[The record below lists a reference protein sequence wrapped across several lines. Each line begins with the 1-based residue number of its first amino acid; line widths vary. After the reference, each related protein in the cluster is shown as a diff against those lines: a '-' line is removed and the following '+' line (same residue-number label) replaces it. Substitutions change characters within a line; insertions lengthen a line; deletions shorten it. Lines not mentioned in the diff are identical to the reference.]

1 VQSRV
6 NGNPIGPEPPGSFTR
21 QSRVEDDQISVE
33 PSRTFTRQSRWI
45 LASREELNGTA
56 IAWSEI
62 CGSECIARLLSR
74 KGFRCA
80 EEVED
85 FLRPRL
91 SSLSDPFLLPQM
103 GAAVSRVLAALDQHE
118 RIVLFGDYDVDGV
131 TSLALLDEMLR
142 AYGGAPELFLPL
154 RIEEGYGLSRES
166 VERCLEQHQP
176 QLLIA
181 VDCGTSSVNEVAILN
196 ERGVD
201 VIVLDH
207 HEPKAQL
214 PDCVAIVN
222 PKIAREADNPVCL
235 PEADSMSNSRRLAAA
250 SPSGGGQGCLRHST
264 PAFEYLCSVGIVFKL
279 CHALLKTRPLPGFDL
294 KSKLDL
300 VALGTVA
307 DIVPLRGENRVLV
320 QRGAIEIARTS
331 RIGLQKLMQI
341 SRVRPPILTD
351 DIGYRLGPRLNA
363 AGRLSTAEKSL
374 RLLLTQ
380 DEREAAVLAAELD
393 GQNRER
399 QDVEMQIFA
408 AATEKIDSEF
418 DAARDAAIVSGARGW
433 HPGVLGIVA
442 SRLARKY
449 HRPAIVIGFDDNGI
463 GKGSGRSIDG
473 LNLVEALNRCAASL
487 DKYGGHEMAAG
498 LALREENFDRFAEA
512 FRSTARELLS
522 DEALQPCIRLDH
534 ELPFTEIDVEFLRW
548 HEMLQPFGN
557 GNPQPLFFAREV
569 EPVVPPRV
577 VKEKHLIFR
586 LRQGDR
592 HRRAVYFD
600 GMANQLPPPP
610 WDIAFRICA
619 DEYGGETLIAVHIEA
634 VRAAARCD
642 GD

>member
-1 VQSRV
+1 
-6 NGNPIGPEPPGSFTR
+6 
-21 QSRVEDDQISVE
+21 
-33 PSRTFTRQSRWI
+33 
-45 LASREELNGTA
+45 
-56 IAWSEI
+56 
-62 CGSECIARLLSR
+62 
-74 KGFRCA
+74 
-80 EEVED
+80 
-85 FLRPRL
+85 
-91 SSLSDPFLLPQM
+91 M
-103 GAAVSRVLAALDQHE
+103 GAAVSRVISALDQNE

-166 VERCLEQHQP
+166 VERCLEQQQP

-181 VDCGTSSVNEVAILN
+181 VDCGTSSVNEVATLN
-196 ERGVD
+196 KRGVD

-214 PDCVAIVN
+214 PGCVGIVN
-222 PKIAREADNPVCL
+222 PKLTAC
-235 PEADSMSNSRRLAAA
+235 
-250 SPSGGGQGCLRHST
+250 G
-264 PAFEYLCSVGIVFKL
+264 FEYLCSVGIVFKL
-279 CHALLKTRPLPGFDL
+279 CHALLKTRPLPEFDL

-320 QRGAIEIARTS
+320 QRGAIEIAQTS

-341 SRVRPPILTD
+341 AGVHPPILSD

-380 DEREAAVLAAELD
+380 DESEATVLAAELD
-393 GQNRER
+393 RQNRER
-399 QDVEMQIFA
+399 QDVETQIFI
-408 AATEKIDSEF
+408 AATEKIDDEF

-498 LALREENFDRFAEA
+498 LALCEENFDRFAEA
-512 FRSTARELLS
+512 FLITARELLS
-522 DEALQPCIRLDH
+522 DEALQPCIQLDH
-534 ELPFTEIDVEFLRW
+534 ELPFTEIDIEFLRW

-557 GNPQPLFFAREV
+557 GNPQPLFFARQV

-600 GMANQLPPPP
+600 GTANQLPPPP

-619 DEYGGETLIAVHIEA
+619 DGYAGETLIAMHIEA
-634 VRAAARCD
+634 VRAAARCE